1 MAYIKNKIT
10 SEITEQA
17 GEYLQLSKNIR
28 DQFIEAT
35 SEEIKSFEFTKI
47 KIAKINEAKQKRNN
61 NLANYV
67 LTEGI
72 LKTNNIAETF
82 MVLERYAKNL
92 EQGNILA
99 EFGLEDD
106 ILVKLT
112 KNIIGR
118 WIAAIET
125 QFNEAWIDYRLLVKK
140 INATKT
146 ITTLNKI
153 EIK

>member
-35 SEEIKSFEFTKI
+35 LEEIKSFEFTKI

-92 EQGNILA
+92 EAQYNQS
-99 EFGLEDD
+99 
-106 ILVKLT
+106 
-112 KNIIGR
+112 
-118 WIAAIET
+118 WI
-125 QFNEAWIDYRLLVKK
+125 NYRLLVKK